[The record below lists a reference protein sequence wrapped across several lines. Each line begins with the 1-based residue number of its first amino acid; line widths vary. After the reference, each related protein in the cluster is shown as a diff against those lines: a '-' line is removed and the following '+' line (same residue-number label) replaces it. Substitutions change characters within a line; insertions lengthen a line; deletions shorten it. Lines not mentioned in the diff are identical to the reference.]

1 MLEITKTQVM
11 DATLLSI
18 ENLTLEFKT
27 RLGVVRAL
35 EGVNLS
41 VRSGETVGIVG
52 ESGSGKSVLAMAVMG
67 ISDSAAH
74 IRSGAI
80 QFDRQNLLSLKES
93 ALRKIRGKD
102 LSMIFQSPRTALN
115 PIRPVGK
122 QLEDVLKA
130 HAGILRSQLKQRAIE
145 LLAQVRIPDPQRR
158 YFAYPS
164 ELSGGQCQRIGIGIA
179 LACAPKLLIADEPTT
194 GLDVT
199 TQAAILQLIHDL
211 ARDTQMATVI
221 ITHDLGLA
229 ADYCDRIAVMHAGHV
244 VEVAPTQ
251 ALFERPSHPYTAK
264 LIAATPDLVS
274 DMRHLVPIAGNLPDL
289 RGALPACRFSKRCDR
304 YQTDCDRP
312 LSLKAIAP
320 NREVACWRP
329 L

>member
-1 MLEITKTQVM
+1 M
-11 DATLLSI
+11 DLPLLAI

-27 RLGVVRAL
+27 RLGVVRAI

-41 VRSGETVGIVG
+41 VPRGETVGIVG

-67 ISDSAAH
+67 ISDSAAR

-80 QFDRQNLLSLKES
+80 HFDRQNLLSLKES
-93 ALRKIRGKD
+93 SLRKLRGKH
-102 LSMIFQSPRTALN
+102 LSMIFQSPRSALN
-115 PIRPVGK
+115 PIRQVGK

-130 HAGILRSQLKQRAIE
+130 HADIPRSQLKQQAIS

-158 YFAYPS
+158 YFAYPY
-164 ELSGGQCQRIGIGIA
+164 ELSGGQCQRIGIALA
-179 LACAPKLLIADEPTT
+179 LACSPKLLIADEPTT

-199 TQAAILQLIHDL
+199 TQAAIMQLIRDL
-211 ARDTQMATVI
+211 ARKTDMATAI

-229 ADYCDRIAVMHAGHV
+229 ADYCDRIAVMHAGHI
-244 VEVAPTQ
+244 VEVAPTGE
-251 ALFERPSHPYTAK
+251 LFDRPYHPYTAK

-289 RGALPACRFSKRCDR
+289 RGTLPSCRFSKRCDR
-304 YQTDCDRP
+304 YHRDCEQP

-320 NREVACWRP
+320 NRQVACWRP

>member
-1 MLEITKTQVM
+1 M
-11 DATLLSI
+11 DAPLLAI

-35 EGVNLS
+35 EDVTLS
-41 VRSGETVGIVG
+41 VKRGETIGIVG

-67 ISDSAAH
+67 ISDSAAR

-80 QFDRQNLLSLKES
+80 HFDRQNLLLLKERE
-93 ALRKIRGKD
+93 LRKLRGKE
-102 LSMIFQSPRTALN
+102 LSMIFQSPRSALN
-115 PIRPVGK
+115 PIRQVGK
-122 QLEDVLKA
+122 QIEDVLKA
-130 HAGILRSQLKQRAIE
+130 HAGIPRSQLRQRAIE
-145 LLAQVRIPDPQRR
+145 LLTQVRIPDPQRR
-158 YFAYPS
+158 YFAYPN
-164 ELSGGQCQRIGIGIA
+164 ELSGGQCQRIGIALA
-179 LACAPKLLIADEPTT
+179 LACSPKLLIADEPTT

-199 TQAAILQLIHDL
+199 TQAAILQLIRDL
-211 ARDTQMATVI
+211 ARNTQMATAI

-229 ADYCDRIAVMHAGHV
+229 ADYCDRIAVMHAGHL
-244 VEVAPTQ
+244 VEVAPTRE
-251 ALFERPSHPYTAK
+251 LFDRPSHPYTAK
-264 LIAATPDLVS
+264 LIAATPDLVA

-304 YQTDCDRP
+304 YHQDCDRP
-312 LSLKAIAP
+312 LSLKAVAP